1 MPDRGDG
8 SAGLVGGVGGAADY
22 GAARLGAAGS
32 FGCIAALPARWV
44 AEFHIF
50 NPFPMRMHSLRL
62 ALVAAALAA
71 TSGAAQ
77 ATPRQEA
84 PAQGRPRGGGD
95 RFKDLNLSDDQKAK
109 MDALMKEAR
118 EQRGSQ
124 QGPPSDADRQ
134 AMQTR
139 RAEMDTKIKG
149 ILTPEQYTKYQAMR
163 PQGGRGG
170 QRPQGSGE

>member
-1 MPDRGDG
+1 
-8 SAGLVGGVGGAADY
+8 
-22 GAARLGAAGS
+22 
-32 FGCIAALPARWV
+32 
-44 AEFHIF
+44 
-50 NPFPMRMHSLRL
+50 MHSLRL
-62 ALVAAALAA
+62 ALVAATFAA

-84 PAQGRPRGGGD
+84 PAQGRQRGGGGD
-95 RFKDLNLSDDQKAK
+95 RFKELNLSDDQKAK
-109 MDALMKEAR
+109 MEVLMKEAR

-134 AMQTR
+134 AMQAR

-170 QRPQGSGE
+170 QRPAGGE